1 VLIGLLYWSLTLLC
15 CGHAI
20 LSGGRDGRWAAFLFL
35 AATGLTIPA
44 GRLGKAWG
52 ETELLVLGVDL
63 LFLVALYALMLSS
76 RRYWPI
82 WMVGFHLVGVV
93 THLSTMLT
101 PDFTPRLYRAMG
113 SFWALPILLSLL
125 IGVELDRRA
134 AARARRA
141 LVGGGQGGGHE
152 P

>member
-1 VLIGLLYWSLTLLC
+1 MIGILFWMLALIC

-20 LSGGRDGRWAAFLFL
+20 LFGGRDGRWVSFVFLVT
-35 AATGLTIPA
+35 AGLTIPA

-63 LFLVALYALMLSS
+63 ILLAGLYAVMLAS

-82 WMVGFHLVGVV
+82 WMVGFHLLAVV

-113 SFWALPILLSLL
+113 TFWVIPLLLSLL

-134 AARARRA
+134 ARKLRFSSTSAGEGAGR
-141 LVGGGQGGGHE
+141 E

>member
-1 VLIGLLYWSLTLLC
+1 MSIGLLYWLLALLC
-15 CGHAI
+15 CTYAI
-20 LSGGRDGRWAAFLFL
+20 VFGGRDGRWAGFLFL
-35 AATGLTIPA
+35 IASGLTIPA

-63 LFLVALYALMLSS
+63 SFLVGLYVLMLTS

-82 WMVGFHLVGVV
+82 WMVGLHLVAVV

-101 PDFTPRLYRAMG
+101 PDFTPRIYRAME
-113 SFWALPILLSLL
+113 SFWAIPVLLSLL

-134 AARARRA
+134 AWRFRTAAPRAGEGR
-141 LVGGGQGGGHE
+141 GHE